1 MIDET
6 APTESDSARDGLL
19 SYAVEWHA
27 LTVGIAVG
35 FVAGVTGR
43 WELAGIAVGI
53 VLGVRAAPAPKK
65 LRQLRREPWYALGG
79 LVIGVIGAK
88 AQVVADVAAGVI

>member
-27 LTVGIAVG
+27 LIIGLAT
-35 FVAGVTGR
+35 GVVTALTRR
-43 WELAGIAVGI
+43 WELAGVVVAI
-53 VLGVRAAPAPKK
+53 VLTVRAAPGK
-65 LRQLRREPWYALGG
+65 LSQLRREPWYALGG
-79 LVIGVIGAK
+79 LVIGIGIGLI
-88 AQVVADVAAGVI
+88 V